1 MEKHIEKIEKII
13 KKEESF
19 PIEILILSLFTIM
32 FLPLLMIMFDISAE
46 TENVFFI
53 IFKVYVPFLLLGAV
67 WYLFDHFSKKR
78 KLSTQKKLKEEI
90 DYIESCNNGFLK
102 LYKNPK
108 NKEMLNKITPDSEFI
123 KEVYLKISGERLFE
137 KYEYN
142 FVEKYLILLKN
153 INHVNDI
160 NKIHEEKEQIILL
173 EQQQK
178 LRQKKLEKQKK
189 EYSKVLNKE
198 EGFLDK
204 MKFFVKKIKKH
215 I

>member
-1 MEKHIEKIEKII
+1 MKT
-13 KKEESF
+13 F
-19 PIEILILSLFTIM
+19 
-32 FLPLLMIMFDISAE
+32 
-46 TENVFFI
+46 
-53 IFKVYVPFLLLGAV
+53 
-67 WYLFDHFSKKR
+67 R
-78 KLSTQKKLKEEI
+78 
-90 DYIESCNNGFLK
+90 
-102 LYKNPK
+102 
-108 NKEMLNKITPDSEFI
+108 EFI

-160 NKIHEEKEQIILL
+160 NKIHEKKEQIILL

>member
-1 MEKHIEKIEKII
+1 
-13 KKEESF
+13 
-19 PIEILILSLFTIM
+19 M
-32 FLPLLMIMFDISAE
+32 FLPLLMIMFNISKE
-46 TENVFFI
+46 TENGGFI
-53 IFKVYVPFLLLGAV
+53 IFKASVPFLLLGAV
-67 WYLFDHFSKKR
+67 WYLFEHFNKKR

-90 DYIESCNNGFLK
+90 DHIESCNNGFLK

-123 KEVYLKISGERLFE
+123 KKVYLKISGDRLFE

-160 NKIHEEKEQIILL
+160 NKIHEEKEQRILL
-173 EQQQK
+173 EKRQK
-178 LRQKKLEKQKK
+178 LREKELEKQKT
-189 EYSKVLNKE
+189 EYSKVLNE
-198 EGFLDK
+198 EESLLDK